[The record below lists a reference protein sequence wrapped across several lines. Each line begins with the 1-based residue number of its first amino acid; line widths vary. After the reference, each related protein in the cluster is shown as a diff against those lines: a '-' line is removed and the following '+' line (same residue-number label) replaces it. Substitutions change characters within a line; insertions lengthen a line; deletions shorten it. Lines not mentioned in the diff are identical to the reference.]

1 LKQLCTPH
9 NDSIVSFMGNAGVFV
24 GNEGVEIRRDKP
36 RSVTLTGNYRAL
48 LSQID
53 AFRRLVDSNY

>member
-1 LKQLCTPH
+1 
-9 NDSIVSFMGNAGVFV
+9 MGNAGVFV